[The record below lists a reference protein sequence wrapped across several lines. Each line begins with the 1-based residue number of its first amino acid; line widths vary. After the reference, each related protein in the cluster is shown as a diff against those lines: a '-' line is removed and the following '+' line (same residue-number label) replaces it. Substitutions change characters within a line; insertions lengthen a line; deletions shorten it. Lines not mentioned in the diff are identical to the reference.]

1 MVIGAEGDAV
11 ISHAEPQANGSV
23 LAMRSGD
30 LGVIDVGEGALDLE
44 VAVGGDE
51 VTVGKN
57 ELAQTLFPSAEP
69 ALASE
74 DSFGC

>member
-1 MVIGAEGDAV
+1 MICAKSDAV
-11 ISHAEPQANGSV
+11 ISHAEPQANGAV
-23 LAMRSGD
+23 PAMWAGD
-30 LGVIDVGEGALDLE
+30 FAVIDVGEGALDLE
-44 VAVGGDE
+44 PAVGGDE